1 MTVKIREY
9 HVPEE
14 ARGRWAWKSPN
25 GVTKTEIDI
34 LTNRPD
40 IVTDVT
46 VNIGSDHRL
55 VRRNIKLDV
64 EMERKKSMT
73 KRLPRGDA
81 KRMGSKK
88 IEFQLELR
96 NRCETLRDLLHLY
109 YPRVCSMSNPEK
121 WSHLIVWHGK
131 LMLYPSHQSLT

>member
-1 MTVKIREY
+1 MQLKE
-9 HVPEE
+9 
-14 ARGRWAWKSPN
+14 N
-25 GVTKTEIDI
+25 
-34 LTNRPD
+34 LF
-40 IVTDVT
+40 TDVT

-96 NRCETLRDLLHLY
+96 NRYETLRELDDIDT
-109 YPRVCSMSNPEK
+109 MSEVIKN
-121 WSHLIVWHGK
+121 IIQ
-131 LMLYPSHQSLT
+131 QSEAKSS

>member
-1 MTVKIREY
+1 MQLKE
-9 HVPEE
+9 
-14 ARGRWAWKSPN
+14 N
-25 GVTKTEIDI
+25 
-34 LTNRPD
+34 LF
-40 IVTDVT
+40 TDVT

-96 NRCETLRDLLHLY
+96 NRYETLRELDDIDT
-109 YPRVCSMSNPEK
+109 MSEVIKN
-121 WSHLIVWHGK
+121 IIQ
-131 LMLYPSHQSLT
+131 QSEAKSN